1 MSALDL
7 LIFSHLDCYSMLSSC
22 ILQLGGGG
30 KERGECEK
38 ECLQAII
45 LEQEEREIEIARKI
59 CLQGK

>member
-1 MSALDL
+1 
-7 LIFSHLDCYSMLSSC
+7 MLSSC

-30 KERGECEK
+30 KEREKCEE

>member
-1 MSALDL
+1 
-7 LIFSHLDCYSMLSSC
+7 MLSSC